1 VFHERNGKK
10 LYMLTVRSA
19 QHIYIIADVIMIQN
33 TTNLENRVLINL
45 LRRKTEEASV
55 TFQLTLLQ

>member
-1 VFHERNGKK
+1 
-10 LYMLTVRSA
+10 MLTVRSA